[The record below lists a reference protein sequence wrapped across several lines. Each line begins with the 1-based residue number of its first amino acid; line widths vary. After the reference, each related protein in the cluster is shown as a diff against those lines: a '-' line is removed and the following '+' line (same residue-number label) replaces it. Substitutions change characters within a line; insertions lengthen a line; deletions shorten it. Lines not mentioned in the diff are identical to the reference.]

1 TVQRIEDAIKK
12 SLETLSA
19 APRYITFSGNGE
31 PTLHPEFPTIVDAVT
46 HLRNRLSPSS
56 KIAIL
61 SNSSTVHDPA
71 IRETLE
77 KLDVRIMKLDAG
89 CDRTFETYN
98 KPVKGIHLDTIC
110 EGLSLLKDVIIQSLF
125 SDGGLGN
132 TTEKNIREWVSRIGQ
147 ISPSAVQIYTLDR
160 GYPSKSISKC
170 NQNGLRSIQTLL
182 QKIHI
187 HAEVY

>member
-1 TVQRIEDAIKK
+1 
-12 SLETLSA
+12 
-19 APRYITFSGNGE
+19 
-31 PTLHPEFPTIVDAVT
+31 
-46 HLRNRLSPSS
+46 
-56 KIAIL
+56 
-61 SNSSTVHDPA
+61 
-71 IRETLE
+71 
-77 KLDVRIMKLDAG
+77 MKLDAG

-147 ISPSAVQIYTLDR
+147 ISPTAVQIYTLDR